1 MNGNLVSMADLIN
14 TAKTTSKLIKLKSD
28 SLFKPSGQL
37 ESIIKVFK
45 KIDLDVTKV
54 TSTPSLAHLS

>member
-45 KIDLDVTKV
+45 KN
-54 TSTPSLAHLS
+54 